1 MSVVVGVVV
10 VAIISWVITV
20 VGLPLF
26 HIYERYAW
34 APQMAMLFI
43 LIGCAGPYFDVST
56 PSQGDSATIAGNRL
70 SFLSLSLSA
79 CSAWAPAGAD
89 YYVYYPE
96 RTPKRLTF
104 ILTYIGENLS
114 EIFTFLM
121 GAGIASGIM
130 NNPTWS
136 AANDISPG
144 AVITA
149 GFSPLGSFG
158 KFCAVIMALGV
169 IANNIP
175 GTYSAGLGF
184 QCLGSWPLR
193 VPRMVWNT
201 FGVAVYT
208 ACAAAGRDHLFEIFE
223 NFLALMG
230 YWVCI
235 WIVITLQEQWIFR
248 NGVYDWSHWND
259 RTKLPIGL
267 AALAAFCIGWV
278 GAVLCMDQIYFV
290 GPISKMVGEF
300 GSDMGIFVGSAWA
313 GLVYPPLRWIE
324 LKFIGR

>member
-1 MSVVVGVVV
+1 
-10 VAIISWVITV
+10 
-20 VGLPLF
+20 
-26 HIYERYAW
+26 
-34 APQMAMLFI
+34 
-43 LIGCAGPYFDVST
+43 
-56 PSQGDSATIAGNRL
+56 
-70 SFLSLSLSA
+70 
-79 CSAWAPAGAD
+79 
-89 YYVYYPE
+89 
-96 RTPKRLTF
+96 
-104 ILTYIGENLS
+104 
-114 EIFTFLM
+114 
-121 GAGIASGIM
+121 
-130 NNPTWS
+130 
-136 AANDISPG
+136 
-144 AVITA
+144 
-149 GFSPLGSFG
+149 
-158 KFCAVIMALGV
+158 MALGV